1 MSPKLASLSGALQM
15 SFRASLGRRIL
26 SRPARPRPLRR
37 WSGTGFVLAVLV
49 LLAAGGAAPRWSA
62 REQLPLPRTE
72 VAAAVVNGRIAV
84 AGGFLLD
91 GSSSRAVDLY
101 LPRDDRWTRLP
112 DLPLGVN
119 HAAAAVY
126 RGRLLVVGGYAGP
139 GQAYRGGWEL
149 RNGRWRAL
157 PQPPEARAAGGAA
170 VVGSKLYVV
179 GGVGAG
185 GLARRMLVFDL
196 VRRRWTTAPG
206 PTPREHLAVR
216 ALGGRVYALAGRTA
230 GIDTNL
236 AILETW
242 ALGWRRWRRLPPV
255 PSTRGG
261 TGVAAVG
268 RELISVGGEEPAG
281 TIADVWAYHVDRR
294 RWRRLPDLPTPRHGL
309 GVVALGGSVYA
320 IAGGERPGLFVSGAN
335 EALALR

>member
-1 MSPKLASLSGALQM
+1 M
-15 SFRASLGRRIL
+15 SFHASLGRRIL
-26 SRPARPRPLRR
+26 SRPGRPRPGRR
-37 WSGTGFVLAVLV
+37 SAGTVLVPAVLV
-49 LLAAGGAAPRWSA
+49 LLGAGGAAPTWSE

-91 GSSSRAVDLY
+91 GSSTRSVDLY
-101 LPRDDRWTRLP
+101 SPRDNRWTRLP

-119 HAAAAVY
+119 HAAAAAF
-126 RGRLLVVGGYAGP
+126 RGRLLVFGGYAGP

-149 RNGRWRAL
+149 RGGRWRAL
-157 PQPPEARAAGGAA
+157 PRPPEARAAAGAA
-170 VVGSKLYVV
+170 LVGTKLYVA
-179 GGVGAG
+179 GGIGPG

-196 VRRRWTTAPG
+196 VKRRWTTAPG
-206 PTPREHLAVR
+206 PTPREHLAVG
-216 ALGGRVYALAGRTA
+216 AVGGRIYALAGRLA

-242 ALGWRRWRRLPPV
+242 APGWRRWRRLPPV
-255 PSTRGG
+255 PTTRGG
-261 TGVAAVG
+261 TDVATVG
-268 RELISVGGEEPAG
+268 RELVSAGGEEPAG
-281 TIADVWAYHVDRR
+281 TITDVWAYNVDTR
-294 RWRRLPDLPTPRHGL
+294 RWRRLPDLRTPRHGL

-335 EALALR
+335 ESLALR

>member
-1 MSPKLASLSGALQM
+1 M
-15 SFRASLGRRIL
+15 SFRASLGRLFL
-26 SRPARPRPLRR
+26 SRPRGPRPLRS
-37 WSGTGFVLAVLV
+37 WTVPAFVPAVLV
-49 LLAAGGAAPRWSA
+49 LIGAGGATPSWSS

-72 VAAAVVNGRIAV
+72 VAAAVLNGRIAV

-91 GSSSRAVDLY
+91 GSSSRSVDLY
-101 LPRDDRWTRLP
+101 SPRDNRWTRLP

-119 HAAAAVY
+119 HSTATVY
-126 RGRLLVVGGYAGP
+126 RGRLMVVGGYAGP
-139 GQAYRGGWEL
+139 GQAFRGGWEL
-149 RNGRWRAL
+149 RDGRWRAL
-157 PQPPEARAAGGAA
+157 PRPPEARAAGGAA
-170 VVGSKLYVV
+170 VVGTKLYVV
-179 GGVGAG
+179 GGVGPS

-216 ALGGRVYALAGRTA
+216 ALGGRVYALAGRLA

-236 AILETW
+236 SLLETW
-242 ALGWRRWRRLPPV
+242 RPGWRSWRRLPPV
-255 PSTRGG
+255 PTTRGG
-261 TGVAAVG
+261 TGMAALG
-268 RELISVGGEEPAG
+268 RELVSVGGEEPAG
-281 TIADVWAYHVDRR
+281 TIRDVWAYNVDTR

-309 GVVALGGSVYA
+309 GVVALGRSVYA